1 MCSRAMERSARKE
14 RSAPA
19 SGANSSAFRVQ
30 LPARRR
36 RPRPDRVGGDA
47 GHQVRSPLRS
57 LSSRRPR
64 LLSRRRLKPAQ
75 RIDLRRVAGGE
86 GADPRARTRTANPH
100 RQLLSAQLRWK
111 LHSPPPN
118 LSLPRLPTHCG
129 ESSSASAGP
138 KGTGGAGPSRG
149 AHPGMEPSQCRV
161 ALGNDKVV
169 VGQSP
174 TTPATLA
181 LFRLVVRETP
191 GIR

>member
-138 KGTGGAGPSRG
+138 KSELAVPGWPGFARPRLCYFELQPRISLAPCRGGFHGRG
-149 AHPGMEPSQCRV
+149 LSLPC
-161 ALGNDKVV
+161 
-169 VGQSP
+169 
-174 TTPATLA
+174 
-181 LFRLVVRETP
+181 LVRTTP